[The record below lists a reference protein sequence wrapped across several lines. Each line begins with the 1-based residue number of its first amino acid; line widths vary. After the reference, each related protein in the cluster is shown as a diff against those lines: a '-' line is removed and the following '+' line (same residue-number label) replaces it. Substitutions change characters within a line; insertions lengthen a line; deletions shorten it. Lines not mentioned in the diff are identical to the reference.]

1 MNNETWTQ
9 WRLFTAPENTDL
21 CAQILLDAG
30 CTGTQI
36 DDSSVQ
42 FDESEDATI
51 VAKADACVTGY
62 FSSTG
67 SNGEQTH
74 EFAERVQFDLQRF
87 GITARLESEPIDD
100 QDWSTNWRENF
111 PPLHIGPFLIV
122 PSWEEVEIGNAIP
135 IRLDPGLA
143 FGTGQHPT
151 TRLCLELLAEELKQ
165 HQSTPTLLDVGC
177 GSGVLS
183 IAAAKLGARVTA
195 SDLDPWCT
203 RATKENAE
211 ANDVQV
217 EVVQEADMDWVQD
230 KFDIVIANLMSA
242 LLIGL
247 APDLA
252 KATRDGGTLI
262 VSGISSPR
270 AKEVEEALNAAG
282 FKTLQHREEDG
293 EQRGDYTERWAA
305 FVMTK
310 QAAKVVN

>member
-1 MNNETWTQ
+1 LNTETWTQ
-9 WRLFTAPENTDL
+9 WRLFTAPENTEL

-36 DDSSVQ
+36 DDCAVQ

-51 VAKADACVTGY
+51 VAKTEAVVTGY
-62 FSSTG
+62 LSSTG
-67 SNGEQTH
+67 PNAEHIH
-74 EFAERVQFDLQRF
+74 EFSERVQTELQSF
-87 GITARLESEPIDD
+87 GIEARLESEPIDD

-122 PSWEEVEIGNAIP
+122 LSWEEVDIGDAIP

-151 TRLCLELLAEELKQ
+151 TRLCLELLAEQLRQ
-165 HQSTPTLLDVGC
+165 HQSTPGGGPTLLDVGC

-203 RATKENAE
+203 RATKENAA
-211 ANDVQV
+211 ANEVQV
-217 EVVQEADMDWVQD
+217 EVVQEANMDWVQD

-247 APDLA
+247 ANDLA
-252 KATRDGGTLI
+252 SATRENGTLI
-262 VSGISSPR
+262 VSGISAPR
-270 AKEVEEALNAAG
+270 AKEVEAALNAAG
-282 FKTLQHREEDG
+282 FSTVLHREEDG

-310 QAAKVVN
+310 